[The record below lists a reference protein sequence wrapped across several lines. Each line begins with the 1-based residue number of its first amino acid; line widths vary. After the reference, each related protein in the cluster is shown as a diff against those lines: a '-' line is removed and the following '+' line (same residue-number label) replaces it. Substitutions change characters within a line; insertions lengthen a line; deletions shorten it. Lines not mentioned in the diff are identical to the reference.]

1 MTTATE
7 NNRISNLAQLTDEVK
22 SPSHKIFSLQENTLD
37 GTYWPVGSL
46 DQIGWWGTT
55 LSDSLGVI
63 STTPVVS
70 VTFTRR
76 GIYGLVV
83 SGDNLLNEY
92 PVDFDISLYDGI
104 TQVYSQ
110 QVIGN
115 TQVSWQYPL
124 SQVYYADKIEVTV
137 YKVNKANRTVKLT
150 EAYND
155 YVLKRSDAIALN
167 VDGSRKK
174 YINSSDLVAITRL
187 VEDAIT
193 VSFTKPDTLDISLGE
208 TVRLIN
214 VHTIMNRPERE
225 IFGKV
230 EITYTDP
237 YMDEDVTIVAN
248 TNNRVGSVEHLTDNV
263 TTSLHKWFSLHDNKL
278 DGSFYPVSSTYPS
291 GWWSNALSD
300 ANGQFA
306 TAPVITTTFTKRAIN
321 KLRLVGEDKLNVI
334 PVDFTINCYD
344 ETDTVIHSE
353 VVTNNNL
360 VSWQKD
366 FIVSIQNVVKL
377 ELTVTKIN
385 KANYTARFLEFF
397 TAIKEDYTNEELVS
411 ISLLEELQYP
421 SGSLSLGN
429 ISANE
434 VDIVLDNSTK
444 KFTIGNTQSPLHG
457 LLKKNRRVKVWL
469 GIEVLDNQIEWEL
482 LGTFWASQWNVPEES
497 MTATVTARDRL
508 ELLRLSD
515 FNTSQVYQNYT
526 LYQLFELVL
535 NDAGLVAS
543 EYIIDTALNSVTIP
557 WAWFNRGTHRDALQK
572 LAGCAFVQVYCDR
585 NNRVIVEQTVPTDY
599 TVQHFSDDNVFSKEY
614 PLATSEIANYVEVK
628 TAPLVLDV
636 QKSIVN
642 LQETITVNANSTL
655 EIEVLFNSIPSINVQ
670 APVLTG
676 DASVIVQSYTVY
688 AWGMNIILENTAGV
702 SAQVTNIDIQGQ
714 PLTPGTGSVFVAKDQ
729 TAIQQDGKIPI
740 SINHEFIQN
749 TVYAQQLSALLLNK
763 FSSSKH
769 DLILDARGDFS
780 LKLGDK
786 ATFTNT
792 LLDTVSNYMIK
803 RQDIVWDGSLRA
815 TIEGQ
820 IIDGGGD

>member
-7 NNRISNLAQLTDEVK
+7 SNRISNFTQLVDEVK

-37 GTYWPVGSL
+37 GTYWPVGNT
-46 DQIGWWGTT
+46 DQVGWWGTT
-55 LSDSLGVI
+55 LSDSSGNI
-63 STTPVVS
+63 STNPTVS

-83 SGDNLLNEY
+83 SGDNILNEY
-92 PVDFDISLYDGI
+92 PVDFDIALFDGV

-110 QVIGN
+110 QVRGN
-115 TQVSWQYPL
+115 TQINWQYPL
-124 SQVYYADKIEVTV
+124 TQFYSADKIEVTV
-137 YKVNKANRTVKLT
+137 YKVNKASRTVKLT
-150 EAYND
+150 EVYND
-155 YVLKRSDAIALN
+155 YVLKRFDALQLN

-174 YINSSDLVAITRL
+174 YVSSADMLALTRIL
-187 VEDAIT
+187 EDHIT
-193 VSFTKPDTLDISLGE
+193 VSFTRPDSLAITLAE
-208 TVRLIN
+208 TNKLKNI
-214 VHTIMNRPERE
+214 HTAMNSAERE

-237 YMDEDVTIVAN
+237 YIDEDVNIVASS
-248 TNNRVGSVEHLTDNV
+248 NNRVGNVVHLIDNV
-263 TTSLHKWFSLHDNKL
+263 TTSLNKWFSLHDNKL
-278 DGSFYPVSSTYPS
+278 DGTYYPVSSRYPS
-291 GWWSNALSD
+291 GWWSGELSNV
-300 ANGQFA
+300 NGLFA
-306 TAPVITTTFTKRAIN
+306 TPQSITVTFTKRSIN

-334 PVDFTINCYD
+334 PVDFTINCYNAS
-344 ETDTVIHSE
+344 DTVVHSE
-353 VVTNNNL
+353 VVVNNTLIN
-360 VSWQKD
+360 WQKD
-366 FIVSIQNVVKL
+366 FSNAIQDIVKL
-377 ELTVTKIN
+377 ELIVTRIN
-385 KANYTARFLEFF
+385 KSNYTARLLEFF

-411 ISLLEELQYP
+411 ISLLEELQYQ
-421 SGSLSLGN
+421 SGSVSLGN

-434 VDIVLDNSTK
+434 VDIVLDNSTG

-457 LLKKNRRVKVWL
+457 LLKKNRRVRVWL
-469 GIEVLDNQIEWEL
+469 GAEVLPDQIEWTL

-702 SAQVTNIDIQGQ
+702 SAQVTNIEIQGQ
-714 PLTPGTGSVFVAKDQ
+714 PLIPGTGSVSVAKDQ
-729 TAIQQDGKIPI
+729 TAIQQNGKIPV

-749 TVYAQQLSALLLNK
+749 TVYAQQLSALLLSK
-763 FSSSKH
+763 FSNSKH

-792 LLDTVSNYMIK
+792 LLDTVLDYMIK